1 MRLRLPA
8 CRDPSVPAHRGG
20 SRRRAGRHR
29 NQTRR
34 RSDESLSVQD
44 SGIAARLYGLRQLRE
59 RLPGPDQGSA
69 DEAARKPARQGRGRA
84 LGIHAQP
91 GRLQGYRG
99 RQNENRQE
107 QPVLPAAVR
116 VLRSVRRLRR
126 NAIHQGDHAALR
138 RPHGDRQRD
147 GLLVDLRRIG
157 SLVALLRQRERL
169 RAGMGQLAVR
179 GQRRVRLGHSRRH
192 RETART
198 TDRADEGSHRRQ
210 YRMFRRA
217 ERRNAGMARQ
227 DERRR
232 GDQGGSIPPDPDDG
246 SLRVATS
253 ASRSSQ

>member
-29 NQTRR
+29 NQDKA
-34 RSDESLSVQD
+34 S
-44 SGIAARLYGLRQLRE
+44 E
-59 RLPGPDQGSA
+59 R
-69 DEAARKPARQGRGRA
+69 RKPIGSSIQVSPLDCTGCGNCANVCPAPTKA
-84 LGIHAQP
+84 LLMKPLESQLDKGEAERWEYMHNQV
-91 GRLQGYRG
+91 GYKDTVVDKTKTVKNS
-99 RQNENRQE
+99 QFS
-107 QPVLPAAVR
+107 PAAVR

-157 SLVALLRQRERL
+157 SLVALLRQREGL

-192 RETART
+192 R
-198 TDRADEGSHRRQ
+198 
-210 YRMFRRA
+210 
-217 ERRNAGMARQ
+217 RNCAN
-227 DERRR
+227 D
-232 GDQGGSIPPDPDDG
+232 
-246 SLRVATS
+246 
-253 ASRSSQ
+253 